1 MKRITINSKT
11 GYFLAFITGL
21 VFMLSACSSDDTVQ
35 AIVDEF
41 LDEEF
46 VELKGKIT
54 SSENSGGENDVAVK
68 GIYLD
73 GNLLNAETVT
83 ANGGT
88 FTLSVFNNIPVSLQ
102 ASKTDFATLNSA
114 RTSYSSNSAGIKLEM
129 TTTALADEMIGR
141 AFPGL
146 TLDGG
151 QAWLAVNV
159 VDNTGTEVDGAVIT
173 TVSDPDNM
181 IDEAA
186 LDCEGIDSTNPIPTT
201 IYPPCDP
208 ERDGP
213 MYLAYFSADT
223 EVSVTVDGVA
233 AQQTAPVRVGQVTY
247 LEFTK

>member
-1 MKRITINSKT
+1 MKRITRNSKT
-11 GYFLAFITGL
+11 GYFLACISGL
-21 VFMLSACSSDDTVQ
+21 VFMLSACSSDDAAQTI
-35 AIVDEF
+35 ADEF
-41 LDEEF
+41 LGEEF

-68 GIYLD
+68 GIYSD

-88 FTLSVFNNIPVSLQ
+88 FTLSVLKNTPVSVQ

-114 RTSYSSNSAGIKLEM
+114 RTSFSANSAGFKLEM
-129 TTTALADEMIGR
+129 TTTALADAMIDQ
-141 AFPGL
+141 AFQATL

-159 VDNTGTEVDGAVIT
+159 VDNAGTEVDGAVIT
-173 TVSDPDNM
+173 MTSIPANM
-181 IDEAA
+181 VDEAA
-186 LDCEGIDSTNPIPTT
+186 LDCDGIASAGVTT
-201 IYPPCDP
+201 IYPPCIT

-223 EVSVTVDGVA
+223 EVTVTVDGVA
-233 AQQTAPVRVGQVTY
+233 APQTAPVRVGQVTY